1 MRVDSGDGGGCS
13 SLGLEEDWKEI
24 RVEAKTE
31 ASPES
36 AHGFR
41 VHHLAASYANTL
53 FDFGIIFRESM
64 AWRGNLSKNIRE
76 LRFLMCQSSPAS
88 SSARTFVEKNYKEL
102 KTLNPKLPILIREC
116 SGAEPQLWARFDF
129 GVEKGIK
136 LEGLSEAQ
144 ISKALEDLVKA
155 GEILKA

>member
-1 MRVDSGDGGGCS
+1 MPAD
-13 SLGLEEDWKEI
+13 EEISENKVLN
-24 RVEAKTE
+24 R
-31 ASPES
+31 
-36 AHGFR
+36 G
-41 VHHLAASYANTL
+41 
-53 FDFGIIFRESM
+53 RESM

-76 LRFLMCQSSPAS
+76 LRFLMCQSSP
-88 SSARTFVEKNYKEL
+88 ARTFVEKNYKEL

>member
-1 MRVDSGDGGGCS
+1 
-13 SLGLEEDWKEI
+13 
-24 RVEAKTE
+24 EA
-31 ASPES
+31 
-36 AHGFR
+36 
-41 VHHLAASYANTL
+41 
-53 FDFGIIFRESM
+53 M
-64 AWRGNLSKNIRE
+64 AWRGHLSKNIRE

-88 SSARTFVEKNYKEL
+88 SPARTFVEKNYKEL

-116 SGAEPQLWARFDF
+116 SGAEPQLWARYDF

-155 GEILKA
+155 GESLKA

>member
-1 MRVDSGDGGGCS
+1 MSNLKPCFLILIS
-13 SLGLEEDWKEI
+13 SSKP
-24 RVEAKTE
+24 R
-31 ASPES
+31 
-36 AHGFR
+36 GFD
-41 VHHLAASYANTL
+41 T
-53 FDFGIIFRESM
+53 GESM
-64 AWRGNLSKNIRE
+64 AWRGHLSKNIRE

-88 SSARTFVEKNYKEL
+88 SPARTFVEKNYKEL

-116 SGAEPQLWARFDF
+116 SGAEPQLWARYDF

-155 GEILKA
+155 GESLKA

>member
-1 MRVDSGDGGGCS
+1 MTLKIEVEDGVFGIHEEEHV
-13 SLGLEEDWKEI
+13 EEDAI
-24 RVEAKTE
+24 
-31 ASPES
+31 
-36 AHGFR
+36 G
-41 VHHLAASYANTL
+41 
-53 FDFGIIFRESM
+53 
-64 AWRGNLSKNIRE
+64 
-76 LRFLMCQSSPAS
+76 
-88 SSARTFVEKNYKEL
+88 TFVEKNYKEL

-116 SGAEPQLWARFDF
+116 SGDEPQLWARFDF